1 MAILG
6 DSKITTL
13 EIGKKDNTTLV
24 LTVNGEVSL
33 LGKITTTS
41 TALVTN
47 LNADKVDGK
56 DVEETLSSSN
66 TKIPTSKAVYDS
78 TLGNIKIGTVSTV
91 TGNAEVTATTT
102 NRVTTLNFKI
112 PKGESTYEVD
122 LSPDSVVLSA
132 DSAGK
137 VSTSQ
142 FGEVSRLIIY
152 YGSTKEDLTSWTLSC
167 TPPTGVTA
175 AISAAGIISISAATD
190 SFNSGL
196 LSVTAKKGS
205 NTFTTQLRVTK
216 VKDGAKG
223 ATGATGETGAQGEQ
237 GYSMLFAGN
246 DPTILFDNRTEE
258 VINNLIANKS
268 LLSYIPLN
276 NADTR
281 AVLKVGDIL
290 LVGVQTIDT
299 NRLTYLMVKVTAK
312 IMQGMGA
319 EGNVW
324 GQTTG
329 LNGAK
334 GDTGEKGPQ
343 GEKGD
348 KGKDGNN
355 GLTGQYTA
363 FQYYASTSDTTQQGG
378 AWSDTMPSI
387 AGGKYLWMRTQ
398 VVPAGGT
405 INANGWGT
413 PTLAGTDI
421 SKLVT
426 DIKTKVGMTEVN
438 KAIDDIQ
445 IGGRNLIRGTA
456 DQISGDCRVLTNNNP
471 FLNND
476 IKYGKA
482 DTFKSSHSWMGCL
495 YDFYSLYKREK
506 LKVGD
511 VVTFSIRILA
521 NFTPKKAVDMT
532 LYRIGSTQDGQND
545 VHITLGKKTLEP
557 NKWYTYSAT
566 WAITQANL
574 DIVQDNANIISRSR
588 AEVDYYDPDIYAEH
602 KTYTFG
608 EGNYI
613 YIGGMKLEKG
623 NIATDWTPAP
633 EDEIK
638 TVSTEYYL
646 STSATALSG
655 GSWSTTAPTW
665 ANGKYMWM
673 RTVVTNGYGDKTYT
687 PSENGVCVAGAKGDK
702 GDKGDTGATGP
713 QGPTG
718 PEGPSGAK
726 GSPGADAIFL
736 KLSPSTVSVPA
747 SNTGEVTNLPLAKV
761 STISVIK
768 GSTDISSS
776 FTFSVESSSTSNIVA
791 SIVDTNKIS
800 ITGWSRP
807 VDERYYNL
815 KVTATPKS
823 GTGYSILTGY
833 LNLYKTLVGPRGAT
847 GDNGTTPKITASA
860 TVDKSTM
867 ASESTPPTCTVT
879 KGGTDT
885 NPTFAFNFK
894 NILPQRAYLP
904 LGTIL
909 LYSGVKAPVGALP
922 CNGQTI
928 ENADTKYPDFWK
940 WVNEQKGTAGQ
951 PNMVLTAA
959 EYNAQISANGVCGK
973 YAIDGTTLRLPLLKH
988 FVQGTI
994 TTSEIGTFTSDTGR
1008 GFTGEVTFNGMGS
1021 GDGISNSG
1029 VLKAAAVT
1037 TTTPASY
1044 NNALANGIKISI
1056 NSADVWGAN
1065 NGTEFKPKSIS
1076 YQYYVQVYQSVST
1089 TLTQVQLENLAS
1101 SLESY
1106 HATVSALEAK
1116 VTALENKLK
1125 AVGDGISVASLT
1137 V

>member
-6 DSKITTL
+6 DSKITSL

-24 LTVNGEVSL
+24 LTVNGEVNL
-33 LGKITTTS
+33 LGKITTTF

-47 LNADKVDGK
+47 LNADKVDGR

-137 VSTSQ
+137 VFTSQ

-152 YGSTKEDLTSWTLSC
+152 YGSAEEDLTSWTLSC

-175 AISAAGIISISAATD
+175 AISTAGIITISAATD

-196 LSVTAKKGS
+196 LSVIAKKGS

-223 ATGATGETGAQGEQ
+223 DTGA
-237 GYSMLFAGN
+237 
-246 DPTILFDNRTEE
+246 R
-258 VINNLIANKS
+258 
-268 LLSYIPLN
+268 
-276 NADTR
+276 
-281 AVLKVGDIL
+281 
-290 LVGVQTIDT
+290 
-299 NRLTYLMVKVTAK
+299 
-312 IMQGMGA
+312 
-319 EGNVW
+319 
-324 GQTTG
+324 
-329 LNGAK
+329 
-334 GDTGEKGPQ
+334 GPQ

-348 KGKDGNN
+348 KGA
-355 GLTGQYTA
+355 TG
-363 FQYYASTSDTTQQGG
+363 
-378 AWSDTMPSI
+378 
-387 AGGKYLWMRTQ
+387 
-398 VVPAGGT
+398 
-405 INANGWGT
+405 
-413 PTLAGTDI
+413 
-421 SKLVT
+421 
-426 DIKTKVGMTEVN
+426 
-438 KAIDDIQ
+438 
-445 IGGRNLIRGTA
+445 
-456 DQISGDCRVLTNNNP
+456 
-471 FLNND
+471 
-476 IKYGKA
+476 
-482 DTFKSSHSWMGCL
+482 
-495 YDFYSLYKREK
+495 
-506 LKVGD
+506 
-511 VVTFSIRILA
+511 
-521 NFTPKKAVDMT
+521 
-532 LYRIGSTQDGQND
+532 
-545 VHITLGKKTLEP
+545 
-557 NKWYTYSAT
+557 
-566 WAITQANL
+566 
-574 DIVQDNANIISRSR
+574 
-588 AEVDYYDPDIYAEH
+588 
-602 KTYTFG
+602 
-608 EGNYI
+608 
-613 YIGGMKLEKG
+613 
-623 NIATDWTPAP
+623 
-633 EDEIK
+633 DE
-638 TVSTEYYL
+638 
-646 STSATALSG
+646 
-655 GSWSTTAPTW
+655 
-665 ANGKYMWM
+665 
-673 RTVVTNGYGDKTYT
+673 
-687 PSENGVCVAGAKGDK
+687 
-702 GDKGDTGATGP
+702 GP
-713 QGPTG
+713 QGP
-718 PEGPSGAK
+718 SGTPGA
-726 GSPGADAIFL
+726 PGADAIFL
-736 KLSPSTVSVPA
+736 KLSPCTVSVPA

-776 FTFSVESSSTSNIVA
+776 FTFSVESSSTSNIIA
-791 SIVDTNKIS
+791 SIVDTNEIS

-833 LNLYKTLVGPRGAT
+833 LNLYKTLVGPRGTT

-904 LGTIL
+904 LGTIF

-928 ENADTKYPDFWK
+928 ENADTTYPDFWK

-951 PNMVLTAA
+951 PNMVLTTA

-1116 VTALENKLK
+1116 VTALENRLK

>member
-24 LTVNGEVSL
+24 LTVNGEVNL

-41 TALVTN
+41 TVLVTN

-152 YGSTKEDLTSWTLSC
+152 HGSTKEDLTSWTLSC

-175 AISAAGIISISAATD
+175 AISTAGIITISAATD

-223 ATGATGETGAQGEQ
+223 ATGATG
-237 GYSMLFAGN
+237 SAG
-246 DPTILFDNRTEE
+246 P
-258 VINNLIANKS
+258 AG
-268 LLSYIPLN
+268 P
-276 NADTR
+276 A
-281 AVLKVGDIL
+281 G
-290 LVGVQTIDT
+290 
-299 NRLTYLMVKVTAK
+299 K
-312 IMQGMGA
+312 ISGA
-319 EGNVW
+319 EVTVDA
-324 GQTTG
+324 TTG
-329 LNGAK
+329 
-334 GDTGEKGPQ
+334 T
-343 GEKGD
+343 
-348 KGKDGNN
+348 
-355 GLTGQYTA
+355 
-363 FQYYASTSDTTQQGG
+363 
-378 AWSDTMPSI
+378 PS
-387 AGGKYLWMRTQ
+387 GSVTL
-398 VVPAGGT
+398 GGT
-405 INANGWGT
+405 
-413 PTLAGTDI
+413 
-421 SKLVT
+421 
-426 DIKTKVGMTEVN
+426 
-438 KAIDDIQ
+438 
-445 IGGRNLIRGTA
+445 
-456 DQISGDCRVLTNNNP
+456 
-471 FLNND
+471 
-476 IKYGKA
+476 
-482 DTFKSSHSWMGCL
+482 
-495 YDFYSLYKREK
+495 
-506 LKVGD
+506 
-511 VVTFSIRILA
+511 
-521 NFTPKKAVDMT
+521 
-532 LYRIGSTQDGQND
+532 
-545 VHITLGKKTLEP
+545 
-557 NKWYTYSAT
+557 
-566 WAITQANL
+566 
-574 DIVQDNANIISRSR
+574 
-588 AEVDYYDPDIYAEH
+588 
-602 KTYTFG
+602 
-608 EGNYI
+608 
-613 YIGGMKLEKG
+613 
-623 NIATDWTPAP
+623 P
-633 EDEIK
+633 EDRSFK
-638 TVSTEYYL
+638 FSFSGL
-646 STSATALSG
+646 KGATG
-655 GSWSTTAPTW
+655 P
-665 ANGKYMWM
+665 
-673 RTVVTNGYGDKTYT
+673 
-687 PSENGVCVAGAKGDK
+687 AGAKGNDGFSILQADRTPYRNTLATLK
-702 GDKGDTGATGP
+702 TFENKKNDSWELTTFSGKLGDTLLIPVIITDMGDIRGYFPFTITTWDASAKTAHGNNGYLIYGDKGATGP
-713 QGPTG
+713 QGAAG
-718 PEGPSGAK
+718 PAGPSGAK
-726 GSPGADAIFL
+726 GDPGADAIFL
-736 KLSPSTVSVPA
+736 KLSPSVVSVPA
-747 SNTGEVTNLPLAKV
+747 SNTGEVTGLPLAKV

-823 GTGYSILTGY
+823 GTGYSTLTGY

-847 GDNGTTPKITASA
+847 GDNGITPAITASA
-860 TVDKSTM
+860 TVDKNTM

-879 KGGTDT
+879 KGGTAT

-951 PNMVLTAA
+951 PNMVLTPA
-959 EYNAQISANGVCGK
+959 EYDAQISANGVCGK

-1116 VTALENKLK
+1116 VTALENRLK

>member
-6 DSKITTL
+6 DSKITSL
-13 EIGKKDNTTLV
+13 DIGKKGNTTLV

-112 PKGESTYEVD
+112 PKGDSTYEVD

-175 AISAAGIISISAATD
+175 AISAAGVISISAATD

-258 VINNLIANKS
+258 VINKLIANKS
-268 LLSYIPLN
+268 LLTNIPLN

-281 AVLKVGDIL
+281 AILKVGDIL
-290 LVGVQTIDT
+290 LAGIQTIDT

-312 IMQGMGA
+312 IMHDMGA

-348 KGKDGNN
+348 KG
-355 GLTGQYTA
+355 
-363 FQYYASTSDTTQQGG
+363 
-378 AWSDTMPSI
+378 
-387 AGGKYLWMRTQ
+387 
-398 VVPAGGT
+398 
-405 INANGWGT
+405 
-413 PTLAGTDI
+413 
-421 SKLVT
+421 
-426 DIKTKVGMTEVN
+426 
-438 KAIDDIQ
+438 
-445 IGGRNLIRGTA
+445 
-456 DQISGDCRVLTNNNP
+456 
-471 FLNND
+471 
-476 IKYGKA
+476 
-482 DTFKSSHSWMGCL
+482 
-495 YDFYSLYKREK
+495 
-506 LKVGD
+506 
-511 VVTFSIRILA
+511 
-521 NFTPKKAVDMT
+521 
-532 LYRIGSTQDGQND
+532 
-545 VHITLGKKTLEP
+545 
-557 NKWYTYSAT
+557 
-566 WAITQANL
+566 
-574 DIVQDNANIISRSR
+574 
-588 AEVDYYDPDIYAEH
+588 
-602 KTYTFG
+602 
-608 EGNYI
+608 
-613 YIGGMKLEKG
+613 
-623 NIATDWTPAP
+623 
-633 EDEIK
+633 
-638 TVSTEYYL
+638 
-646 STSATALSG
+646 
-655 GSWSTTAPTW
+655 
-665 ANGKYMWM
+665 
-673 RTVVTNGYGDKTYT
+673 
-687 PSENGVCVAGAKGDK
+687 
-702 GDKGDTGATGP
+702 DTGEKGP

-736 KLSPSTVSVPA
+736 KLSPSTVSIPA

-847 GDNGTTPKITASA
+847 GDNGTTPTITASA
-860 TVDKSTM
+860 TVDKNTM

-879 KGGTDT
+879 KGGTAT

-928 ENADTKYPDFWK
+928 ENANTKYPDFWK

-951 PNMVLTAA
+951 PNMVLTTA
-959 EYNAQISANGVCGK
+959 EYDAQISANGVCGK

-1116 VTALENKLK
+1116 VTALENRLK